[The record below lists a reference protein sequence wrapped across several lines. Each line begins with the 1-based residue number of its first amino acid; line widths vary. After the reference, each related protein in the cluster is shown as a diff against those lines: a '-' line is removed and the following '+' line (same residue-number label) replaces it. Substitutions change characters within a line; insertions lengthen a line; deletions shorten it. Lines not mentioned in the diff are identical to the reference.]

1 MVVLSAFCIGVA
13 CVLALVFIRRA
24 LPILFALATGW
35 LAWSFSHD
43 LAAAGVLLVA
53 AYLVACWA
61 LDAAAND
68 WRAPRLS
75 VGVEIT
81 AGALVAGGV
90 AFLIAGGPSPNV
102 VWISA
107 GAAIAA
113 VAIVARWRSLSC

>member
-1 MVVLSAFCIGVA
+1 MVVVAAFWIGVESL
-13 CVLALVFIRRA
+13 LALVLIRRA

-68 WRAPRLS
+68 WRARPGSR
-75 VGVEIT
+75 
-81 AGALVAGGV
+81 
-90 AFLIAGGPSPNV
+90 
-102 VWISA
+102 SA
-107 GAAIAA
+107 
-113 VAIVARWRSLSC
+113 